1 MVTPS
6 ITPPGQP
13 RGAERGP
20 HTPRQSQPA
29 RRNSRFRRAWATTA
43 AVLLLAP
50 ALLTPPGAAPLAIL
64 AALTTVVSLLS
75 WPIRRYDLAHVA
87 AGTALLSLITDIAY
101 FGPPNLVVLWLP
113 FETVA
118 LLVLLGRAVRQVP
131 GSWVGLVGGLT
142 GAAAVLLPLRFTL
155 HAPHTGLKESIF
167 VAALAFFPAA
177 CATGVGLYLR
187 SLDTRRAH
195 AVALARREQRLEV
208 ARDLHDFVA
217 HEVTGIVLEVQ
228 AAQFTDPP
236 PAASTTNAPN
246 PPHQQQQQQQ
256 QQQQRDQQE
265 QHRAL
270 LERIEQAG
278 LRALESM
285 DRTVAALRTA
295 ESHDRSDA
303 KGESAGS
310 EPPPNGNEPPPTRP
324 HGLTDLPELVDRFS
338 SMTPAEV
345 TLELTELT
353 ELTRDT
359 DTDTDTDTGSL
370 TREAEDTA
378 YRVVLEALTNVR
390 RHAPRA
396 DRVEVSVGRTADHI
410 LMISVTN
417 TAGRATSP
425 RSPRQGGGTGLAA
438 LAERVSAL
446 GGTLEAGPHTNGKRW
461 HVRCLLP
468 TPPTR

>member
-1 MVTPS
+1 MTPS
-6 ITPPGQP
+6 IIPPRQP

-20 HTPRQSQPA
+20 HTPHQGQPA
-29 RRNSRFRRAWATTA
+29 RRNGRFRRAWATTA

-50 ALLTPPGAAPLAIL
+50 ALLTPPDAAPLAIL

-75 WPIRRYDLAHVA
+75 WPISRYDLAHVA
-87 AGTALLSLITDIAY
+87 AGTALLSLITDLAY
-101 FGPPNLVVLWLP
+101 LGPPNLVALWLP

-131 GSWVGLVGGLT
+131 GSRVGLVGGLT

-177 CATGVGLYLR
+177 CAAGVGLYLR

-236 PAASTTNAPN
+236 PATSTTNAPN
-246 PPHQQQQQQQ
+246 PPHLQHQHQERHQE
-256 QQQQRDQQE
+256 RQE

-270 LERIEQAG
+270 LARIEQAG

-295 ESHDRSDA
+295 ESHERSDA
-303 KGESAGS
+303 KEGSAGNES
-310 EPPPNGNEPPPTRP
+310 PPNGNEPPPTRP

-345 TLELTELT
+345 TLELTELSC
-353 ELTRDT
+353 
-359 DTDTDTDTGSL
+359 TGTGTHSL

-396 DRVEVSVGRTADHI
+396 DRVEVFVGRTADHT
-410 LMISVTN
+410 LKISVTN
-417 TAGRATSP
+417 TAGRATSV
-425 RSPRQGGGTGLAA
+425 RSPRQGGGTGLTA

-446 GGTLEAGPHTNGKRW
+446 GGTLEAGPHTNGKGW